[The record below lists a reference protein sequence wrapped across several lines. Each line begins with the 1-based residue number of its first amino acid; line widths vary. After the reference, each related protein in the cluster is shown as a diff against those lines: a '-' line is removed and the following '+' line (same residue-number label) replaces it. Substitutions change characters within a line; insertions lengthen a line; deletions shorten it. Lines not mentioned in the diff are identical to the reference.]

1 MAHRQFTLAEGVV
14 IDVYKRR
21 GNRNL
26 RMSVTPRGVVR
37 VSIPTWAPYKAGV
50 AFAQARIDWIKQ
62 QSRPTVLL
70 THNQAVGKAHH
81 LNFEVADVAR
91 PTSRLSGSS
100 ITIRYPAHLTAGS
113 EAVQAAAQRAAV
125 RALRQ
130 QAEQLLPQR
139 LASLAKQHDFT
150 YASVSIKQLRG
161 RWGSCDQN
169 KHIVLNLYLM
179 QLPWELIDYVILHE
193 LVHTRIL
200 KHGPPFWAEMEQ
212 YVSKLSAIRKQM
224 RAQQPILHGS
234 VVPPMA

>member
-1 MAHRQFTLAEGVV
+1 MAHKQFTLAEGVV

-26 RMSVTPRGVVR
+26 RLSVTPRGVVR

-50 AFAQARIDWIKQ
+50 AFAETRIDWIKQ
-62 QSRPTVLL
+62 QAQPIALL

-81 LNFEVADVAR
+81 LNFEVADVLR

-100 ITIRYPAHLTAGS
+100 ITIRYPAHLPVSS
-113 EAVQAAAQRAAV
+113 EPVQAAAQRAAI

-139 LASLAKQHDFT
+139 LASLAKQHGFT

-179 QLPWELIDYVILHE
+179 QLPWELIDYVLIHE

-200 KHGPPFWAEMEQ
+200 KHGPLFWGEMAQ
-212 YVSKLSAIRKQM
+212 YVPKLATVRKQM
-224 RAQQPILHGS
+224 RAQQPVLHGS
-234 VVPPMA
+234 VTSAMA